1 MNIRLPEQSKVP
13 GRAPQLA
20 LLLVIGVAL
29 LLRIAP
35 CFYHH
40 FDPQYVFSPDSAL
53 YVDLAENLLAG
64 RGFMRTPSSPYDLL
78 ENPWPKEVFR
88 TPGYPLF
95 LAGFFLLFGKLF
107 SALILFQ
114 IFIDVATLFLV
125 YRLTERLFSQRE
137 ALIAG
142 ALFALSPTHIVQANM
157 IMSDILFAFLVMA
170 TIFGA
175 LYYIQK
181 SSLRH
186 AIAIGGLCALA
197 SVVRPVAFLLAP
209 LLALYILYRSRR
221 VLPPTLFLCIALT
234 FPTAWSVRNEKITG
248 TFSAGS
254 ALDFN
259 LYLLTAAKIKS
270 HVDGTTRNEAFD
282 SLFYQA
288 REQIERQGPAAWGE
302 ALREAGAGYLTGYPA
317 ILMQESMLSLGE
329 MVLAGERRHLFRI
342 FGDLH
347 AGSAE
352 PSISESKRG
361 FVAFISN
368 AFSRDPVEFSVIALQ
383 VMCGAAV
390 WLFALVGGI
399 HMWKHKQRSESLLFI
414 CIIGYF
420 LAVSLMVASA
430 RMRVPFTG
438 VLVILAAH
446 GMYVS
451 LWSLWQRCR
460 ANSLQERLDTSTNIP
475 NVTLLGDAS

>member
-1 MNIRLPEQSKVP
+1 
-13 GRAPQLA
+13 
-20 LLLVIGVAL
+20 LLLLIGVAL
-29 LLRIAP
+29 LVRIVP

-40 FDPQYVFSPDSAL
+40 FDSQYVFSPDSAL
-53 YVDLAENLLAG
+53 YVDLAENMLTG
-64 RGFMRTPSSPYDLL
+64 RGFVRTPSSPYDLL
-78 ENPWPKEVFR
+78 ENPWSKEVFR

-95 LAGFFLLFGKLF
+95 LAGLFMLFGKVF
-107 SALILFQ
+107 SAVIVLQILID
-114 IFIDVATLFLV
+114 IATLFLI
-125 YRLTERLFSQRE
+125 YRLTEKLLSQHE

-175 LYYIQK
+175 VYIQK
-181 SSLRH
+181 PSARH
-186 AIAIGGLCALA
+186 AIAIGSLCALA

-209 LLALYILYRSRR
+209 LLALYILYHSRR
-221 VLPPTLFLCIALT
+221 ALPPALFLFIALT
-234 FPTAWSVRNEKITG
+234 FPTAWSLRNEKITG
-248 TFSAGS
+248 SFSAGS

-270 HVDGTTRNEAFD
+270 HVDGITRNEAFD

-288 REQIERQGPAAWGE
+288 RQRVERRGPAAWSE
-302 ALREAGAGYLTGYPA
+302 ALRGVGTTYLTRYPGL
-317 ILMQESMLSLGE
+317 LMQETVLSLTE
-329 MVLAGERRHLFRI
+329 MMLAGERRHLFRI

-352 PSISESKRG
+352 PSISESSRG
-361 FVAFISN
+361 FVAFISH
-368 AFSRDPVEFSVIALQ
+368 AFSKDALEFSVIALQ
-383 VMCGAAV
+383 VIFGAAV
-390 WLFALVGGI
+390 WFFALIGGI
-399 HMWKHKQRSESLLFI
+399 RMWQHNQRPEALLFF

-451 LWSLWQRCR
+451 ISSLGRSNR
-460 ANSLQERLDTSTNIP
+460 ANSSQGQLDTRTQ
-475 NVTLLGDAS
+475 